1 MCVKSHNELL
11 EYLSNKLDDFEINLS
26 DLLHTDLCDPN
37 ININYDLPREEK
49 NVIDIVDKQ
58 IKEIL
63 DEHINNCNE
72 ETNNEDTSQLLI
84 DNIYKCSI
92 CSETFRLEADLETHK
107 IGHPSDGVPKC
118 TLCNKLFNDAKIL
131 RRHVRIHL
139 QLKPFPCNICN
150 KSFSGTIA

>member
-1 MCVKSHNELL
+1 M
-11 EYLSNKLDDFEINLS
+11 EYISRYKIDDIEINLN
-26 DLLHTDLCDPN
+26 DLLPTDLCDPN
-37 ININYDLPREEK
+37 ISINYDLPRE
-49 NVIDIVDKQ
+49 DIVDKQ

-72 ETNNEDTSQLLI
+72 DDINSDSNNQLLK
-84 DNIYKCSI
+84 DNIYNCSI

-107 IGHPSDGVPKC
+107 ISHPSDGIPKC

-139 QLKPFPCNICN
+139 QLKPFPCSICS
-150 KSFSGTIA
+150 KSFSGILL